1 MTTTQLASTCL
12 VCLVAGC
19 AGFAATG
26 DPMAP
31 DPAASTSAAAAPPA
45 AEPAPAVAVGQP
57 VLARFRNGPFWFVG
71 RAKAVTGDTVAVAYL
86 DGSDELLPAAAV
98 RRFDWGVGTRVECN
112 WKLRGSYYAGRIAA
126 VNGQTG
132 ALVAYDDGDKEV
144 IDIAYCRSR

>member
-1 MTTTQLASTCL
+1 MRTTKLVSAGLA
-12 VCLVAGC
+12 CLVAGC

-26 DPMAP
+26 DPMASN
-31 DPAASTSAAAAPPA
+31 DPAPAGAAAAPA
-45 AEPAPAVAVGQP
+45 AEPAPAIAVGQP
-57 VLARFRNGPFWFVG
+57 VLARFRNGPFWFAG
-71 RAKAVTGDTVAVAYL
+71 RAKTVTGDTVAVAYL

-112 WKLRGSYYAGRIAA
+112 WKRRGGYYAGRITA

-144 IDIAYCRSR
+144 TDIAHCRSR